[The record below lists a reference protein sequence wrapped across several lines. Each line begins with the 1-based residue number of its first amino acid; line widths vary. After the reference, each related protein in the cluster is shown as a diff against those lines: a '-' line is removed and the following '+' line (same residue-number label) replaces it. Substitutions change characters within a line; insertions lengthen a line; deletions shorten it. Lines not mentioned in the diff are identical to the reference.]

1 MKEIIGLTGPT
12 GAGKSTARN
21 IFKECGYSVIDA
33 DVFAHQLYDTN
44 IDCLVAVVD
53 HFSCLVL
60 NDKGK
65 INRKAL
71 GRIVFSN
78 PTELQ
83 NLNKIIFPY
92 LRKALIREVRNMLP
106 NSEHGVVID
115 GATIIESKCSD
126 MCSNIISV
134 VADEKIRMN
143 RIMERDNISIWE
155 AGKRIS
161 AQQMESFYTD
171 NSDYVIKNEG
181 SKQEMERE
189 IKYILGRITE
199 KRRNEHF
206 TEVMI

>member
-92 LRKALIREVRNMLP
+92 LREALIREVRNMLP